1 MNISR
6 KAVLLLVSFLFSSLP
21 AFAYPMF
28 LERFQMDPYRRVEV
42 DGCMTCHMSAAG
54 GDERNAFG
62 LAFAGAGT
70 MITPMLREQFPDRF
84 AYPVSRVSEMMVVHF
99 SDPMNQQVV
108 VESGGTKMLVNV
120 AERTVDGRAA
130 IAPGQPAS
138 GGGAAP
144 AAAPASA
151 TARRPGAPLVDAFAR
166 EGAFFGMQIVNL
178 PNGKPVP
185 AGGVDFQISHRF
197 QQHVC
202 FELHDANCPPGSI
215 GASGLFGFD
224 GSAVVS
230 YGARVGLTD
239 RITVGATRSN
249 RGPQA
254 IEVNSMFHLTRQSPS
269 VPVTFAVR
277 AGLEGKRN
285 FSERFSPI
293 IQPIVTHT
301 IADRVSLAVVPT
313 FAFNTRNEKSGLP
326 PEFLFGADHN
336 HTISLGLGTGVR
348 FLRSTSVVGEYIPR
362 LYGFR
367 GEFKDRPGASIGMQ
381 FSTFRHTFEL
391 LISRQEAMTAA
402 QYAVQGTDTFRVGFN
417 IYRKVR

>member
-1 MNISR
+1 MNFSR
-6 KAVLLLVSFLFSSLP
+6 KAALLLVSLIFSSVP
-21 AFAYPMF
+21 AFAHPMF
-28 LERFQMDPYRRVEV
+28 LERFQMDPYRRREV
-42 DGCMTCHMSAAG
+42 DGCITCHMSDAG

-70 MITPMLREQFPDRF
+70 MITPMLRSQFPDRF
-84 AYPVSRVSEMMVVHF
+84 AYPVSRVSDMMVVHF
-99 SDPMNQQVV
+99 SDPVNQQVV
-108 VESGGTKMLVNV
+108 VESGGTRMLVNV

-130 IAPGQPAS
+130 TAPGQS
-138 GGGAAP
+138 TSGAA
-144 AAAPASA
+144 AAAPAGANAGQSD
-151 TARRPGAPLVDAFAR
+151 APLVDVYAR

-197 QQHVC
+197 QQHIC
-202 FELHDANCPPGSI
+202 FRDCRPGSI

-230 YGARVGLTD
+230 YGARIGLTD

-249 RGPQA
+249 RGPQT
-254 IEVNSMFHLTRQSPS
+254 IEVNSMFHIARQSPS

-285 FSERFSPI
+285 FSERFSPF

-301 IADRVSLAVVPT
+301 IADRVSLAAVPT
-313 FAFNTRNEKSGLP
+313 FAFNTRNEESGLP
-326 PEFLFGADHN
+326 PELVFGN
-336 HTISLGLGTGVR
+336 EYNNTISLGLGAGVR
-348 FLRSTSVVGEYIPR
+348 FLRSTSIVGEYIPR
-362 LYGFR
+362 LNGFK
-367 GEFKDRPGASIGMQ
+367 GEFQNRPGASIGMQ
-381 FSTFRHTFEL
+381 LSTFRHTFEL

-402 QYAVQGTDTFRVGFN
+402 QYAVQGLDTFRVGFN
-417 IYRKVR
+417 IYRRVR